1 MRHGLTM
8 LLVLKE
14 GVANLLTK
22 YQNIQAGQKVSHP
35 KKLLGQK
42 ETVWLGKY
50 NIQPKIRKDNIAE
63 KLSRAILK
71 GSSSMCW
78 LSLLATQNYFPVNHQ
93 FASGT
98 HFIYNLAV
106 VGGVTCMFDNVSN
119 NSFYLSC
126 YKFLQS
132 NPRPITE
139 TFRFCSLLL

>member
-50 NIQPKIRKDNIAE
+50 NI
-63 KLSRAILK
+63 
-71 GSSSMCW
+71 
-78 LSLLATQNYFPVNHQ
+78 
-93 FASGT
+93 
-98 HFIYNLAV
+98 
-106 VGGVTCMFDNVSN
+106 
-119 NSFYLSC
+119 
-126 YKFLQS
+126 
-132 NPRPITE
+132 
-139 TFRFCSLLL
+139 